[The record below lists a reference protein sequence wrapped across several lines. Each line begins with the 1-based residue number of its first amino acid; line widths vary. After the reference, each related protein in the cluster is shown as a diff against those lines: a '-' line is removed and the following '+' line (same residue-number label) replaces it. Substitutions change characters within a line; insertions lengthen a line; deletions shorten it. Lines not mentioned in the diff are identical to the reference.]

1 MIGFLKV
8 VLPNEASLSLL
19 RRIIVMH
26 AIVETGGKQYRVKE
40 GDTVYV
46 EKLDLD
52 IDSSSEFDKVLAIF
66 DKNNIKLGSPFLKG
80 AKVKFDVVAH
90 VKGKKIIVFKYK
102 PKKDYRRKN
111 GHRQPYTKITISKIE
126 C

>member
-1 MIGFLKV
+1 
-8 VLPNEASLSLL
+8 
-19 RRIIVMH
+19 MH

-111 GHRQPYTKITISKIE
+111 GHRQPYTKNTISKIE

>member
-1 MIGFLKV
+1 
-8 VLPNEASLSLL
+8 
-19 RRIIVMH
+19 MH

-66 DKNNIKLGSPFLKG
+66 DKNNIKLGSPF
-80 AKVKFDVVAH
+80 F
-90 VKGKKIIVFKYK
+90 
-102 PKKDYRRKN
+102 
-111 GHRQPYTKITISKIE
+111 
-126 C
+126 